1 MNGSRSTIVAC
12 SSGVVLSRG
21 CFAHRAW
28 ILRLQPLLDAVCMEV
43 VPAFQYPQHILVFVT
58 LLSECIHRSE
68 IEFNSFGP
76 WLYNINLLSI
86 SLHRNILRK
95 CTRQMTQLPSSWS
108 SWSICIWSEL
118 QQTTSFTHFEIFSS
132 AKPVLT
138 LPIDSPKAK
147 SSCRQRNIS

>member
-28 ILRLQPLLDAVCMEV
+28 ILRLQPLLDAVGMEV
-43 VPAFQYPQHILVFVT
+43 MPAFQYPQHILVFVT

-76 WLYNINLLSI
+76 WLYNIKHQYTGIYWENVPGKWRSFHHLGHLDQFASGQNCNRPLLSHTLKFFHQP
-86 SLHRNILRK
+86 SLCWHY
-95 CTRQMTQLPSSWS
+95 P
-108 SWSICIWSEL
+108 
-118 QQTTSFTHFEIFSS
+118 
-132 AKPVLT
+132 
-138 LPIDSPKAK
+138 
-147 SSCRQRNIS
+147 